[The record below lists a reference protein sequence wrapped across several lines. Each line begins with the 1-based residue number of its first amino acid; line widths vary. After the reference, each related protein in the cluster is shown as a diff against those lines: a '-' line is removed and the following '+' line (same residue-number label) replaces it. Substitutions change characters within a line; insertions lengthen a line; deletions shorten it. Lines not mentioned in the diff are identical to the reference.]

1 MAGIT
6 SIGAYVPRYR
16 LSLEEIA
23 GFWRVKSSSGEKAVA
38 GFDEDSVTMAAAAA
52 LECLSRNAGDADGLY
67 FATTTAPY
75 KEKQGAAVIASAID
89 LKRESRTADFTNS
102 LRSGTIALK
111 AALDAVNSG
120 SVTNIL
126 VAASDCRIGAP
137 QGRFEPLF
145 GDGAAAVSVG
155 SHRIIADIEDGYS
168 IYCDFTDL
176 WRKEED
182 VFTQSAEG
190 RFTYAE
196 GYIPAMQ
203 EAISGLLKRCSASP
217 KEFAKIVYYGLDA
230 REHAGLAKILGF
242 EKSQI
247 QDPLFSQ
254 IGNTGTSA
262 ALLMLVS
269 ALEEA
274 QPGERI
280 LFAGYGD
287 GCDVLAL
294 RVTKE
299 IAAIRAQASLKNRLA
314 QKWRIDYGR
323 YLSWRNLIPIETSTL
338 PQRPEPSV
346 PSRWRER
353 RSISALYGFRC
364 KNCGTPQIHP
374 LGHTARICV
383 ACQAKD
389 NFEAYKFSD
398 KKGKLFSYAI
408 DQLQPSKNPPGVNGV
423 VDFDGGGRL
432 ICELTDCEL
441 DKVHIG
447 MPVEMTF
454 RKMYQGQGI
463 INYFWKAQP
472 LVPVNE

>member
-23 GFWRVKSSSGEKAVA
+23 SFWRVKSASGEKAVA
-38 GFDEDSVTMAAAAA
+38 GFDEDSATMAAAAA
-52 LECLSRNAGDADGLY
+52 LDCLSRYAVEADGLH

-75 KEKQGAAVIASAID
+75 KEKQGAAVVASAID
-89 LKRESRTADFTNS
+89 LKRESLTADFTNS
-102 LRSGTIALK
+102 LRSGSIALK
-111 AALDAVNSG
+111 AALDAVNNG
-120 SVTNIL
+120 SAKDIL
-126 VAASDCRIGAP
+126 VIASDCRTGAP
-137 QGRFEPLF
+137 QGRFELLL
-145 GDGAAAVSVG
+145 GDGAASVSVG
-155 SHRIIADIEDGYS
+155 SHRIIAEIEDCYS
-168 IYCDFTDL
+168 IYCDFTDI

-182 VFTQSAEG
+182 EFIQSAEG

-196 GYIPAMQ
+196 GYLPAMQ
-203 EAISGLLKRCSASP
+203 ETISGLIKQCSAAP
-217 KEFAKIVYYGLDA
+217 KDFSRVVYYGLDA
-230 REHAGLAKILGF
+230 REHAELAKKLGF
-242 EKSQI
+242 EKKQV

-254 IGNTGTSA
+254 IGNTGTAA

-287 GCDVLAL
+287 GCDALTL

-299 IAAIRAQASLKNRLA
+299 IAGIRTKSSLKNRLA
-314 QKWRIDYGR
+314 QKSRIDYGR

-353 RSISALYGFRC
+353 RSVSALYGFRC

-374 LGHTARICV
+374 LGQTVRICV
-383 ACQAKD
+383 ACQSKD

-408 DQLQPSKNPPGVNGV
+408 DQLQPSKNPPGLNGV

-441 DKVHIG
+441 DKLHIG

-463 INYFWKAQP
+463 INYFWKAKP
-472 LVPVNE
+472 LT

>member
-23 GFWRVKSSSGEKAVA
+23 GFWRAKSASGEKAVA

-52 LECLSRNAGDADGLY
+52 LDCLNRNAGEVDGFY

-75 KEKQGAAVIASAID
+75 KEKQGAAVVASAID
-89 LKRESRTADFTNS
+89 LKREIRTADFTNS
-102 LRSGTIALK
+102 LRSGSIALI
-111 AALDAVNSG
+111 AALDAVNAG
-120 SVTNIL
+120 SAQNIL
-126 VAASDCRIGAP
+126 VTASDCRTGAP
-137 QGRFEPLF
+137 QGRFELLF

-155 SHRIIADIEDGYS
+155 QHRVIADIEDCYS

-182 VFTQSAEG
+182 VFIQSADG
-190 RFTYAE
+190 RFAYAE
-196 GYIPAMQ
+196 GYLPAMQ
-203 EAISGLLKRCSASP
+203 EAVSGLMKRCSATP
-217 KEFAKIVYYGLDA
+217 KDFSKIVYYGLDA
-230 REHAGLAKILGF
+230 REHADLAKKLGF
-242 EKSQI
+242 EKSQV
-247 QDPLFSQ
+247 QDPLYAQ
-254 IGNTGTSA
+254 IGNTGTAA

-269 ALEEA
+269 ALEESH
-274 QPGERI
+274 PGERI

-294 RVTKE
+294 RATKE
-299 IAAIRAQASLKNRLA
+299 ITGIRAQASLKNRLA
-314 QKWRIDYGR
+314 QKSRIDYGR
-323 YLSWRNLIPIETSTL
+323 YLSWRNLIAIETSTL

-353 RSISALYGFRC
+353 RSVSALYGFRC

-374 LGHTARICV
+374 LGQTARICV
-383 ACQAKD
+383 ACQSKD
-389 NFEAYKFSD
+389 SFEAYKFSD

-408 DQLQPSKNPPGVNGV
+408 DQLQPSKNPPGLNGV
-423 VDFDGGGRL
+423 VDFDEGGRL
-432 ICELTDCEL
+432 ICELTDCAL
-441 DKVHIG
+441 DKLHIG

-463 INYFWKAQP
+463 INYFWKAKP
-472 LVPVNE
+472 LA